1 MPTAATR
8 ALYRAFM
15 HTARELERRKQPLL
29 VQVPVLSS
37 RVQWY
42 KPGAPQSQYV
52 PTAPSLREMLRERFP
67 WLPDAEPRPDG
78 DASRDLPSEELR
90 RLIRQAF
97 RRELD
102 TAGSAEVDLVS
113 SQRLDAAFSALRELH
128 TQMELLRCSSAT
140 ASEAAGGV
148 RVRVEATSCYRGK
161 QGPTGPWVFQ
171 YRVRIINEGDA
182 IVRLLGREWRIRNA
196 DGSLHALVP
205 RGSPGVVGETP
216 TLAPGQAFEY
226 ASGTT
231 LDQPGGSVE
240 GCFQMRS
247 HVALEGTPDTA
258 EGGGLPFDAAVG
270 RFECIVADGAD
281 GARGDAGGDTG

>member
-52 PTAPSLREMLRERFP
+52 PTAPTLREMLRERFP

-102 TAGSAEVDLVS
+102 TAGSAEVDLAS

-171 YRVRIINEGDA
+171 YRVRWG
-182 IVRLLGREWRIRNA
+182 LGR
-196 DGSLHALVP
+196 G
-205 RGSPGVVGETP
+205 RGQGLKLTLTLTL
-216 TLAPGQAFEY
+216 TLALTLPGAHHQRGRCDRAP
-226 ASGTT
+226 ARPRVAHTQRRRLAARPGAAR
-231 LDQPGGSVE
+231 QP
-240 GCFQMRS
+240 
-247 HVALEGTPDTA
+247 
-258 EGGGLPFDAAVG
+258 
-270 RFECIVADGAD
+270 
-281 GARGDAGGDTG
+281 

>member
-1 MPTAATR
+1 MATK

-15 HTARELERRKQPLL
+15 HTARELERRNQPLL

-52 PTAPSLREMLRERFP
+52 PTTPTLSETLRERFP
-67 WLPDAEPRPDG
+67 WLPDDELQAE
-78 DASRDLPSEELR
+78 SMRDLPSEELR
-90 RLIRQAF
+90 RLVRQAF
-97 RRELD
+97 RRGVG
-102 TAGSAEVDLVS
+102 TPSAEG
-113 SQRLDAAFSALRELH
+113 RLDVAFSALRELH
-128 TQMELLRCSSAT
+128 AQVELLRCTSAT
-140 ASEAAGGV
+140 TSEAAGGV

-161 QGPTGPWVFQ
+161 QGPAGPWIFQ
-171 YRVRIINEGDA
+171 YRVRIINEGGA
-182 IVRLLGREWRIRNA
+182 VVRLLGREWRIRNT
-196 DGSLHALVP
+196 DGSLHASVP

-240 GCFQMRS
+240 GGFQMVS
-247 HVALEGTPDTA
+247 HVAAADTPDTPD
-258 EGGGLPFDAAVG
+258 GSGLPFDAAVG
-270 RFECIVADGAD
+270 RFECIVVDGE
-281 GARGDAGGDTG
+281 RGGGSGDDDAGDTG

>member
-1 MPTAATR
+1 MATPATAATR

-52 PTAPSLREMLRERFP
+52 PTAPTLREMLRERFP
-67 WLPDAEPRPDG
+67 WLPDEPRPDG

-102 TAGSAEVDLVS
+102 AAGSAEVDLAS

-128 TQMELLRCSSAT
+128 AQMELLRCSSAT

-171 YRVRIINEGDA
+171 YRVR
-182 IVRLLGREWRIRNA
+182 
-196 DGSLHALVP
+196 
-205 RGSPGVVGETP
+205 
-216 TLAPGQAFEY
+216 
-226 ASGTT
+226 
-231 LDQPGGSVE
+231 
-240 GCFQMRS
+240 
-247 HVALEGTPDTA
+247 
-258 EGGGLPFDAAVG
+258 
-270 RFECIVADGAD
+270 
-281 GARGDAGGDTG
+281 